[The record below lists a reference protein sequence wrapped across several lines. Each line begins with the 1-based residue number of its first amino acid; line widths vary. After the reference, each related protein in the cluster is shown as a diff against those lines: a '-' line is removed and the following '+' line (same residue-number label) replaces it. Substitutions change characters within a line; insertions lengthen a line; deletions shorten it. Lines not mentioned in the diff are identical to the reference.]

1 MNPAIDLYLADGCG
15 RCSLYGTPECKVHS
29 WTKELVA
36 LRQIILACGYT
47 EELKWSMPC
56 YTIDGKNVLILTAFK
71 DFCSLNF
78 FKGSLIKDHN
88 NVLVRAGENTEA
100 ARLFKFTNIKEVIEQ
115 EDIIKAYLFEA
126 IEIEKSGLKVPKK
139 DATSLE
145 LPEELIDIFQHNPDV
160 KAAFDALT
168 PGRQRGYQ
176 IHFSGAK
183 QSTTRLARI
192 EKYIPHILAGKGFHD
207 R

>member
-56 YTIDGKNVLILTAFK
+56 YTIDGKNVLILAAFK

-160 KAAFDALT
+160 KAAFDALS

>member
-56 YTIDGKNVLILTAFK
+56 YTIDGKNVLILAAFK